1 MVLFRGRQLAP
12 LLALSHRGVFEH
24 WLSRPYHLARTATL
38 TTMSALDSPSDT
50 ASPGAPMLQ
59 YADLAATM
67 RAIEEE
73 PARLEKEA
81 LMASLLSRA
90 WSLSSD
96 ELLACVALA
105 TLQLEPSA
113 RPLKLGIGDAMV
125 LAAIAEASGAPLETL
140 KAELVHHGDVG
151 ILAEERLQGGG
162 GGGGGGVGG
171 KSMPSWTPL
180 TMTEAQAQLLALSSL
195 SGKGES
201 LTLAHFSRPFFPPI
215 FPAHVSRPCFPPM
228 FPAHFRH
235 SSHGILPIHHPTI
248 CVNLTTRLSS
258 AEDSTARRDP
268 QEHIA
273 SWRALHC
280 EITTGEASIGLR
292 REEHARSIGTGRL

>member
-195 SGKGES
+195 SGKGKS
-201 LTLAHFSRPFFPPI
+201 LTLAHFSRPFFPPMFSQRTFVRI
-215 FPAHVSRPCFPPM
+215 VLNRCFWIGGDARTGAAVRVVRLPRVRAAVDCGAGKKSAAPLFPIC
-228 FPAHFRH
+228 
-235 SSHGILPIHHPTI
+235 GDPISPL
-248 CVNLTTRLSS
+248 CQKSNSFF
-258 AEDSTARRDP
+258 E
-268 QEHIA
+268 
-273 SWRALHC
+273 
-280 EITTGEASIGLR
+280 
-292 REEHARSIGTGRL
+292 

>member
-162 GGGGGGVGG
+162 GGGGGGGVGG

-195 SGKGES
+195 SGKGKS
-201 LTLAHFSRPFFPPI
+201 LTLAHF
-215 FPAHVSRPCFPPM
+215 SRPCFPPM

-280 EITTGEASIGLR
+280 EITTG
-292 REEHARSIGTGRL
+292 

>member
-162 GGGGGGVGG
+162 GGGGGVGG

-195 SGKGES
+195 SGKGKS
-201 LTLAHFSRPFFPPI
+201 LTLAHF
-215 FPAHVSRPCFPPM
+215 SRPCFPPM
-228 FPAHFRH
+228 FPAHVSRPFSPFVTRH
-235 SSHGILPIHHPTI
+235 SPYTSPDDL
-248 CVNLTTRLSS
+248 CEFDNQAQQRRRLNSS
-258 AEDSTARRDP
+258 QRSSGAHRLLARVT
-268 QEHIA
+268 
-273 SWRALHC
+273 L
-280 EITTGEASIGLR
+280 
-292 REEHARSIGTGRL
+292 